1 MDTTQNEN
9 INTVQNKDI
18 DLLIPTRKQNK
29 EHNHKLNPHPFHK
42 RPFQVQ
48 L

>member
-9 INTVQNKDI
+9 INSIQNKDI

-29 EHNHKLNPHPFHK
+29 QHNHKLNPNPFHK